1 MDRLDAMKVFIAAL
15 DEGSLAAAGRRL
27 GRSPAA
33 VSRAIAFLETHV
45 GAELLHRTTRTLKL
59 SEIGE
64 GYAESCRR
72 VLAELEAAD
81 LAAAGEHAAPT
92 GMLTIT
98 APPIGGEEIL
108 RPVIDG
114 FLEAYPA
121 VSVHL
126 VLLDRPANLVEEG
139 IDVALRILELPD
151 SSLVAIRV
159 GGDVKQVVV
168 ASPRYLAQ
176 HPRIDA
182 PADLAK
188 HRIITTGT
196 EGRDR
201 WVFPPAKGSAVPRAI
216 QFKPRLIVNSVRA
229 ALAASV
235 AGLGVTRLLTYHVA
249 ERVHDGS
256 LQLLLRDAEPPVRPA
271 HLLVP
276 QGRQAVPKVRAFID
290 FAAPR
295 LRTEFAR
302 LSAEALALTPS

>member
-1 MDRLDAMKVFIAAL
+1 MDRLEAMKVFIAAL
-15 DEGSLAAAGRRL
+15 DEGSLAGAGRRL

-33 VSRAIAFLETHV
+33 VSRAIALLENHV

-64 GYAESCRR
+64 GYAEACRR
-72 VLAELEAAD
+72 VLAELETAD
-81 LAAAGEHAAPT
+81 LAAAGEHAAPS

-98 APPIGGEEIL
+98 APPIGGEEVL
-108 RPVIDG
+108 RPVIDA
-114 FLEAYPA
+114 FLEEYPA
-121 VSVHL
+121 LSVHL
-126 VLLDRPANLVEEG
+126 VLVNRAANLVEEG
-139 IDVALRILELPD
+139 IDIALRILDLPD
-151 SSLVAIRV
+151 SSLVAIRI

-188 HRIITTGT
+188 HRIITTGD

-201 WVFPPAKGSAVPRAI
+201 WVFPPAKGSSVPRAVH
-216 QFKPRLIVNSVRA
+216 FKPRLIVNSVRGALGA
-229 ALAASV
+229 AV
-235 AGLGVTRLLTYHVA
+235 AGVGVTRLLTYHVA
-249 ERVHDGS
+249 ERVQDGS
-256 LQLLLRDAEPPVRPA
+256 LKLLLRNAEPPARPV
-271 HLLVP
+271 HLVMP
-276 QGRQAVPKVRAFID
+276 EGRQSFPKVRAFID

-302 LSAEALALTPS
+302 LSAEALSLTS